1 MPIKNDREYRN
12 IPMFKIEKREEGD
25 EPSFF
30 VEGYASTFDTYQLW
44 EDPDGTRYQE
54 RIDPHA
60 FDGCDMSDV
69 IFQRDHCGTVFAR
82 TSNGSIE
89 LNVDGHG
96 LHQRANLGLTTSARQ
111 MFEEIMAGLYTQMS
125 FAFTVDRHAIEYDRE
140 NNVFTR
146 QILAVRKLYDVSAVS
161 FPANPY
167 TDIGVSAR
175 SAFDG
180 AIKERAEERR
190 KLELELAKAKYFYEE
205 AE

>member
-30 VEGYASTFDTYQLW
+30 VEGYASTFDTYPLW

-125 FAFTVDRHAIEYDRE
+125 FAFTVDRHAIEYDCE